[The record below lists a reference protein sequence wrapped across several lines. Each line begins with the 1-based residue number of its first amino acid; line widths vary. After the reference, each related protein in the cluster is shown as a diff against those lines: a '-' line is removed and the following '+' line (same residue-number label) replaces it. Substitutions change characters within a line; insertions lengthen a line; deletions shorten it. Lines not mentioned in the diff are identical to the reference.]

1 MNENFNTGWDPHQEL
16 LTCIHN
22 ISQLVLAVQNG
33 SEIMKELANKYQH
46 QQGVIEQLMFQN
58 RKLNETLT
66 NHRITL
72 ELISRQVQEL
82 KEKVQ

>member
-1 MNENFNTGWDPHQEL
+1 MNDDFNTGWDPHQEL
-16 LTCIHN
+16 LNCVHN
-22 ISQLVLAVQNG
+22 IGQLVLAVQNG

-46 QQGVIEQLMFQN
+46 QQQVIEQLMFQN

-66 NHRITL
+66 NQRITL
-72 ELISRQVQEL
+72 ELLNRQVQEL